1 MFLRHLVK
9 PLRNTNNFYLYPSTT
24 NKARL
29 LSSTSAIMIKAGDT
43 IPEVT
48 LVEDSPGNIVELHK
62 EIGTGNALI
71 VGVPAAFSMVLLAI
85 STVTLILTEI
95 SGPSCSNSHVPGYI
109 NHPKLKD
116 AGKVFVVSVNDP
128 FV

>member
-1 MFLRHLVK
+1 MFLRQLVK
-9 PLRNTNNFYLYPSTT
+9 PVRNTNNFYLPHA

-29 LSSTSAIMIKAGDT
+29 FSSTSAVMVKAGDT
-43 IPEVT
+43 IPHVD

-62 EIGTGNALI
+62 EIGTGNGLI
-71 VGVPAAFSMVLLAI
+71 IGVPAAFSMLLLAI
-85 STVTLILTEI
+85 STVTLKLTEV

-109 NHPKLKD
+109 NHPKLKG